1 MSNIF
6 ISKNGLDDLEVRVEE
21 VSAMVARIDTG
32 IRSQASRPQETR
44 QAQNPSG
51 WTSIES
57 DMTIMSTLDVDNP
70 NDLV

>member
-6 ISKNGLDDLEVRVEE
+6 ISKNGLDDLDVRVEE

-44 QAQNPSG
+44 
-51 WTSIES
+51 
-57 DMTIMSTLDVDNP
+57 
-70 NDLV
+70 